1 MKNKR
6 KLAQDSVYK
15 IIFTVL
21 LLKLLAL
28 GWLLF
33 AELDDAL
40 ATGNG
45 LASGYDATSV
55 RVFAV
60 AIFVCAV
67 FILTLAYVYITGN
80 HRKLKELNANL
91 NIINQSFRNA
101 EALAAMGHWR
111 RNMSS
116 PDEIHYSDNTYR
128 LFGLEPDEVPFS
140 EFKLLSYVHPDDRDG
155 VLQVL
160 ESVRNEHSNPVNTYR
175 IIRTDG
181 QVRHLKTLGKFMQLN
196 GEPILLGATRD
207 ITEEVES
214 SLAIQKKNKELESL
228 VAELAS
234 FNHIASHDL
243 QNPLRKIQMFAS
255 RLKAE
260 EDNLSADGKE
270 FCSRIAAAAGQME
283 RLIDDLLLYSEAGSS
298 EKVFER
304 AYCDEILEEAKQE
317 LATEIKESHAI
328 VVSEQLPAIE
338 AIPFQIR
345 QLFVNLIGNSIK
357 YAQSSLAPVIEITC
371 TSNAVCPEAPG
382 KYYRIS
388 VKDNGIGFK
397 QEDVS
402 KIFVL
407 FRRLHKKGVYEGTGI
422 GLPSAKRLWKTIT
435 DILLHTAHPA
445 REQYF
450 IFIFLRH
457 SKACCK
463 LYAK

>member
-33 AELDDAL
+33 AELDNAL

-67 FILTLAYVYITGN
+67 FILTLAYVYISGN
-80 HRKLKELNANL
+80 HRKLKQLVADLNV
-91 NIINQSFRNA
+91 INQSFRNA

-111 RNMSS
+111 RDMSS
-116 PDEIHYSDNTYR
+116 PDKIHYSDNTYR
-128 LFGLEPDEVPFS
+128 LFGLEPEEVPFS
-140 EFKLLSYVHPDDRDG
+140 EFKLLSYVHPDDRDS

-160 ESVRNEHSNPVNTYR
+160 ESVRNEHLNPVNTYR

-260 EDNLSADGKE
+260 DDNLSADGKE
-270 FCSRIAAAAGQME
+270 FCNRIAAAAGQME
-283 RLIDDLLLYSEAGSS
+283 RLIDDLLLYSETGSS

-304 AYCDEILEEAKQE
+304 TYCDEILEEARQE
-317 LATEIKESHAI
+317 LAAEIKESHAI
-328 VVSEQLPAIE
+328 VVTEQLPVIE

-357 YAQSSLAPVIEITC
+357 YAQSGLAPVIEITC
-371 TSNAVCPEAPG
+371 TSNVVCPEAPG

-397 QEDVS
+397 QEDAS

-407 FRRLHKKGVYEGTGI
+407 FRRLHKKGAYEGTGI
-422 GLPSAKRLWKTIT
+422 GLAICKKIMENHNGYIIAHGTPGQGAVFHLYFPKTQQG
-435 DILLHTAHPA
+435 LL
-445 REQYF
+445 
-450 IFIFLRH
+450 
-457 SKACCK
+457 
-463 LYAK
+463 